1 MLRIIKNKIINLA
14 KQAVFAV
21 EAELKGE
28 SGQNKKVAA
37 VKYVIERLP
46 FPGLMKQIL
55 GMLLSV
61 FIDSAI
67 EIAVAYMNDSEIAEV

>member
-46 FPGLMKQIL
+46 LDRKSTRL
-55 GMLLSV
+55 NS
-61 FIDSAI
+61 SH
-67 EIAVAYMNDSEIAEV
+67 